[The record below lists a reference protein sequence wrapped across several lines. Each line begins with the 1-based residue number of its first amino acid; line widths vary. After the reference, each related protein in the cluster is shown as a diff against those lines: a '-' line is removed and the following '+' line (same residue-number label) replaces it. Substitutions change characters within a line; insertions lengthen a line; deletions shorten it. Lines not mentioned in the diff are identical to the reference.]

1 MIEKDLIFV
10 ATVGLSDEL
19 KEEVWDVIDGLQD
32 VSTNLR
38 IVSGD
43 HKASAFKT
51 ARELGITQREEDV
64 VEGAKLRSDLLQIMK
79 KVPSKDTDQEGRY
92 TYEFNNP
99 DSTTYFRNVLRKKVK
114 VVYRAS
120 SDDKHM
126 FVAALEKAGVNCAVT
141 GEATNDAGAL

>member
-51 ARELGITQREEDV
+51 ARELGITQRE
-64 VEGAKLRSDLLQIMK
+64 
-79 KVPSKDTDQEGRY
+79 
-92 TYEFNNP
+92 
-99 DSTTYFRNVLRKKVK
+99 
-114 VVYRAS
+114 
-120 SDDKHM
+120 
-126 FVAALEKAGVNCAVT
+126 
-141 GEATNDAGAL
+141 